1 MELNKRDINFQ
12 TEVHRLF
19 GENQILLHQKN
30 KLINELDQYKT
41 AHDKLTAGLK
51 KQSQKVLS
59 ISGNVMN

>member
-12 TEVHRLF
+12 AEVHRLF

-51 KQSQKVLS
+51 EAVTES
-59 ISGNVMN
+59 IK